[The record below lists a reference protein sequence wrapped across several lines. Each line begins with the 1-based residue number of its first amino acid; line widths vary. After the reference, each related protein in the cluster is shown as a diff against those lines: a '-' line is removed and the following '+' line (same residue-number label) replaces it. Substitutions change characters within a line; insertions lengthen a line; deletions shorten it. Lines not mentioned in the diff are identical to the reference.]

1 MVYMHVSLY
10 FFLVPEE
17 GRRGEIRSPW
27 DYRSLWAVIW
37 VQGIEPRFSETSTSS
52 HSAMSWIPSPEF
64 LVFLSPSSKSYDVIC
79 VYYHNFIG
87 SVCGFVLCVCFMLII
102 FVSLPILRNMKSV
115 TLVFN
120 QSHRNFFP
128 LNWSLNISWVLVGGG
143 HTPFLNLFVIWF
155 TITWLWLYFKVFCS
169 FLHHINTL
177 P

>member
-1 MVYMHVSLY
+1 
-10 FFLVPEE
+10 
-17 GRRGEIRSPW
+17 
-27 DYRSLWAVIW
+27 
-37 VQGIEPRFSETSTSS
+37 
-52 HSAMSWIPSPEF
+52 MSWIPSPEF

-177 P
+177 PQLDLIGILTQLDAFRVWFYYLLVLLMIITVNK